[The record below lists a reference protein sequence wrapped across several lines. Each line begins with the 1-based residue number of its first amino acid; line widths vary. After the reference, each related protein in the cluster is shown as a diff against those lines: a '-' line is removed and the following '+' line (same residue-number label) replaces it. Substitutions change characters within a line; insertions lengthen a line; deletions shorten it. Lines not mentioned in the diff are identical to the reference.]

1 MSKAKGMIKIMN
13 HIKNI
18 NNIVS
23 LFLSIITINWYIF
36 VPNFLNLICINYW
49 IRIAIIFLFPVVFTF
64 FSVFLKHNQSKDS
77 NNKMESGTGIFSDI
91 LIILAIAIN
100 IFIIAYSISEKFF
113 PIITDYVLI
122 AIILLTVMSIFL
134 VTIKKLLNTTYWS
147 VIFVCSIIILL
158 GWFNSQELSL
168 IAIFSIVLNTIV
180 SIDDR
185 TRLISFLKKKGLGNE
200 FIWKQNIKG
209 ELTDEEL
216 KGKFIAQKIIIYII
230 IALMYIVMK
239 VTENNNYL
247 LYIFSIIENE
257 KLNSYP
263 QLTIYLYRG
272 ADRIIITMLV
282 IVFLFTNKNIR
293 HMLKEIFQPQCQITT
308 EHIQKSSK
316 DAKKKENK
324 KKDTKKRR

>member
-1 MSKAKGMIKIMN
+1 M
-13 HIKNI
+13 
-18 NNIVS
+18 
-23 LFLSIITINWYIF
+23 
-36 VPNFLNLICINYW
+36 NLICINYW
-49 IRIAIIFLFPVVFTF
+49 IRIAIIFLFPILFTF
-64 FSVFLKHNQSKDS
+64 FSVFLRHNQSKDP
-77 NNKMESGTGIFSDI
+77 NNKIESGTGILSDI

-168 IAIFSIVLNTIV
+168 IAIFSVVLNTIV

-324 KKDTKKRR
+324 KKDTKKKDTKKRR

>member
-1 MSKAKGMIKIMN
+1 MN
-13 HIKNI
+13 RIKNI

>member
-1 MSKAKGMIKIMN
+1 MN
-13 HIKNI
+13 RIKNI
-18 NNIVS
+18 NNIIS
-23 LFLSIITINWYIF
+23 IFLSIITIAWYIL
-36 VPNFLNLICINYW
+36 VPKFLNLICINYW
-49 IRIAIIFLFPVVFTF
+49 IRIAIIFLFPILFTF
-64 FSVFLKHNQSKDS
+64 FSVFLRHNQSKDPK
-77 NNKMESGTGIFSDI
+77 NKIESGTGILSDI

-100 IFIIAYSISEKFF
+100 IFIIAYNISEKFF

-168 IAIFSIVLNTIV
+168 IAIFSVVLNTIV

-200 FIWKQNIKG
+200 FIWKQNVKG

-239 VTENNNYL
+239 VTENNNCF
-247 LYIFSIIENE
+247 LYIYSIIENE
-257 KLNSYP
+257 ELNSYS
-263 QLTIYLYRG
+263 QLIIYLYRG
-272 ADRIIITMLV
+272 ADRITITTLV
-282 IVFLFTNKNIR
+282 IVFLFINKKIR

>member
-1 MSKAKGMIKIMN
+1 MN
-13 HIKNI
+13 RIKNI
-18 NNIVS
+18 NNIIS
-23 LFLSIITINWYIF
+23 LCLSIITIAWYIF
-36 VPNFLNLICINYW
+36 VPKFLNLICINYW
-49 IRIAIIFLFPVVFTF
+49 IRIAIIFLFPIVFTF

-122 AIILLTVMSIFL
+122 AIILLTVMSICL
-134 VTIKKLLNTTYWS
+134 VTIKQLLNTTYWS

-168 IAIFSIVLNTIV
+168 IAILSLVLNTIV

-185 TRLISFLKKKGLGNE
+185 TILVSFLKKKGIGNE
-200 FIWKQNIKG
+200 FIWKQNVKG

-216 KGKFIAQKIIIYII
+216 KGKVIAQKLIIYII

-239 VTENNNYL
+239 VTENINCI
-247 LYIFSIIENE
+247 LYIYSIIENE
-257 KLNSYP
+257 ELNSYP
-263 QLTIYLYRG
+263 QPIIYLYRG
-272 ADRIIITMLV
+272 ADRITIAIVV
-282 IVFLFTNKNIR
+282 IVFLYTNKNIR
-293 HMLKEIFQPQCQITT
+293 HILKEIFQPQCQIIT
-308 EHIQKSSK
+308 EHIQKSPK
-316 DAKKKENK
+316 G
-324 KKDTKKRR
+324 TKKRR

>member
-1 MSKAKGMIKIMN
+1 MN
-13 HIKNI
+13 RIKNI

-122 AIILLTVMSIFL
+122 AIILLRVMSIYL

>member
-1 MSKAKGMIKIMN
+1 MN
-13 HIKNI
+13 RIKNTQ
-18 NNIVS
+18 NIIS
-23 LFLSIITINWYIF
+23 IFLSIITIAWYIF

-49 IRIAIIFLFPVVFTF
+49 IRIAIIFLFPILFTF
-64 FSVFLKHNQSKDS
+64 FSVFLRHNQSKDP
-77 NNKMESGTGIFSDI
+77 NNKIESGTGILSDI

-168 IAIFSIVLNTIV
+168 IAIFSVVLNTIV

-272 ADRIIITMLV
+272 ADRITITTLV
-282 IVFLFTNKNIR
+282 IVFLLINKKIR
-293 HMLKEIFQPQCQITT
+293 HMLKEIFQPQCQIIT
-308 EHIQKSSK
+308 EHIQKVPK
-316 DAKKKENK
+316 G
-324 KKDTKKRR
+324 TKKRR

>member
-1 MSKAKGMIKIMN
+1 MN
-13 HIKNI
+13 RIKNTQ
-18 NNIVS
+18 NIIS
-23 LFLSIITINWYIF
+23 IFLSIITIAWYIF

-49 IRIAIIFLFPVVFTF
+49 IRIAIIFLFPILFTF
-64 FSVFLKHNQSKDS
+64 FSVFLRHNQSKDP
-77 NNKMESGTGIFSDI
+77 NNKIESGTGILSDI

-100 IFIIAYSISEKFF
+100 IFIIAYNISEKFF

-168 IAIFSIVLNTIV
+168 IAIFSVVLNTIV

-247 LYIFSIIENE
+247 LYIFSIIL
-257 KLNSYP
+257 LN
-263 QLTIYLYRG
+263 T
-272 ADRIIITMLV
+272 
-282 IVFLFTNKNIR
+282 
-293 HMLKEIFQPQCQITT
+293 C
-308 EHIQKSSK
+308 
-316 DAKKKENK
+316 
-324 KKDTKKRR
+324 

>member
-1 MSKAKGMIKIMN
+1 
-13 HIKNI
+13 
-18 NNIVS
+18 
-23 LFLSIITINWYIF
+23 
-36 VPNFLNLICINYW
+36 
-49 IRIAIIFLFPVVFTF
+49 
-64 FSVFLKHNQSKDS
+64 
-77 NNKMESGTGIFSDI
+77 
-91 LIILAIAIN
+91 
-100 IFIIAYSISEKFF
+100 
-113 PIITDYVLI
+113 
-122 AIILLTVMSIFL
+122 MSIFL

>member
-1 MSKAKGMIKIMN
+1 MN
-13 HIKNI
+13 RIKNI
-18 NNIVS
+18 NNIIS
-23 LFLSIITINWYIF
+23 LCLCIITIAWYIF
-36 VPNFLNLICINYW
+36 VPKFLNLICINYW
-49 IRIAIIFLFPVVFTF
+49 IRIAIIFLFPIVFTF

-168 IAIFSIVLNTIV
+168 IAIFSVVLNTIV

-185 TRLISFLKKKGLGNE
+185 TRLISFLK
-200 FIWKQNIKG
+200 
-209 ELTDEEL
+209 
-216 KGKFIAQKIIIYII
+216 KIIIYII

-263 QLTIYLYRG
+263 QLIIYLYRG
-272 ADRIIITMLV
+272 ADRITITTLV
-282 IVFLFTNKNIR
+282 IVFLFINKKIR

-316 DAKKKENK
+316 HAKKKENK

>member
-1 MSKAKGMIKIMN
+1 MN
-13 HIKNI
+13 RIKNTQ
-18 NNIVS
+18 NIIS
-23 LFLSIITINWYIF
+23 IFLSIITIAWYIF

-49 IRIAIIFLFPVVFTF
+49 IRIAIIFLFPILFTF
-64 FSVFLKHNQSKDS
+64 FSVFLRHNQSKDP
-77 NNKMESGTGIFSDI
+77 NNKIESGTGILSDI

-168 IAIFSIVLNTIV
+168 IAIFSVVLNTIV

-185 TRLISFLKKKGLGNE
+185 TRLISFLKKKGIGNE

>member
-1 MSKAKGMIKIMN
+1 MIKIMN
-13 HIKNI
+13 RIKNI

>member
-1 MSKAKGMIKIMN
+1 MN
-13 HIKNI
+13 RIKNI
-18 NNIVS
+18 KNIIS
-23 LFLSIITINWYIF
+23 LFLSIITIAWYKF
-36 VPNFLNLICINYW
+36 VPEFLNLICINYW
-49 IRIAIIFLFPVVFTF
+49 IRIAIIILFPILFTI
-64 FSVFLKHNQSKDS
+64 FSVFLRHNQSKDS
-77 NNKMESGTGIFSDI
+77 NNKIESETGIFSDI
-91 LIILAIAIN
+91 FIILAIAIN
-100 IFIIAYSISEKFF
+100 LFKLSKYFF
-113 PIITDYVLI
+113 PIIMDYVSQ
-122 AIILLTVMSIFL
+122 AIILLVLMSIL
-134 VTIKKLLNTTYWS
+134 HVTIKKLLNTTYWL
-147 VIFVCSIIILL
+147 VIFVSSIIILL
-158 GWFNSQELSL
+158 GWFNSRELSL

-247 LYIFSIIENE
+247 LYIHSIIENE

-263 QLTIYLYRG
+263 QLIIYLYRG
-272 ADRIIITMLV
+272 ADRCTITTLV
-282 IVFLFTNKNIR
+282 IVFLFINKKIR

>member
-1 MSKAKGMIKIMN
+1 MIKIMN
-13 HIKNI
+13 RIKNI
-18 NNIVS
+18 KNIIS
-23 LFLSIITINWYIF
+23 LFLSIITIAWYKF
-36 VPNFLNLICINYW
+36 VPEFLNLICINYW
-49 IRIAIIFLFPVVFTF
+49 IRIAIIFLFPILFTF
-64 FSVFLKHNQSKDS
+64 FSVFLRHNQSKDP
-77 NNKMESGTGIFSDI
+77 NNKIESGTGIISDI
-91 LIILAIAIN
+91 FIILAIAIN
-100 IFIIAYSISEKFF
+100 IFIISFKLSKKFF
-113 PIITDYVLI
+113 PIITDYVLT
-122 AIILLTVMSIFL
+122 AIILLTVMSIFH

-247 LYIFSIIENE
+247 LYIYSIIENE
-257 KLNSYP
+257 KLNSYS

-272 ADRIIITMLV
+272 ADRIIITMLL

-293 HMLKEIFQPQCQITT
+293 HMLKEIFQPQCQIIT
-308 EHIQKSSK
+308 EHIQKSP
-316 DAKKKENK
+316 
-324 KKDTKKRR
+324 KDTKKRR

>member
-1 MSKAKGMIKIMN
+1 
-13 HIKNI
+13 
-18 NNIVS
+18 
-23 LFLSIITINWYIF
+23 
-36 VPNFLNLICINYW
+36 
-49 IRIAIIFLFPVVFTF
+49 
-64 FSVFLKHNQSKDS
+64 
-77 NNKMESGTGIFSDI
+77 MESGTGIFSDI

-168 IAIFSIVLNTIV
+168 IAILSLVLNTIV

-185 TRLISFLKKKGLGNE
+185 TILVSFLKKKGIGNE
-200 FIWKQNIKG
+200 FIWKQNVKG

-216 KGKFIAQKIIIYII
+216 KGKFIAQKLIIYII

-239 VTENNNYL
+239 VTENINCI
-247 LYIFSIIENE
+247 LYIYSIIENE
-257 KLNSYP
+257 ELNSYP
-263 QLTIYLYRG
+263 QPIIYLYRG
-272 ADRIIITMLV
+272 ADRITIAIVV
-282 IVFLFTNKNIR
+282 IVFLYTNKNIR
-293 HMLKEIFQPQCQITT
+293 HILKEIFQPQCQIIT
-308 EHIQKSSK
+308 EHIQKSPK
-316 DAKKKENK
+316 G
-324 KKDTKKRR
+324 TKKRR

>member
-1 MSKAKGMIKIMN
+1 MN
-13 HIKNI
+13 RIKNTQ
-18 NNIVS
+18 NIIS
-23 LFLSIITINWYIF
+23 IFLSIITIAWYIF

-49 IRIAIIFLFPVVFTF
+49 IRIAIIFLFPILFTF
-64 FSVFLKHNQSKDS
+64 FSVFLRHNQSKDP
-77 NNKMESGTGIFSDI
+77 NNKIESGTGILSDI

-168 IAIFSIVLNTIV
+168 IAIFSVVLNTIV

>member
-1 MSKAKGMIKIMN
+1 MN
-13 HIKNI
+13 RIKNI
-18 NNIVS
+18 NNIIS
-23 LFLSIITINWYIF
+23 IFLSIITIAWYIL
-36 VPNFLNLICINYW
+36 VHKFLNLICINYW
-49 IRIAIIFLFPVVFTF
+49 IRIAIIFLFPILFTF
-64 FSVFLKHNQSKDS
+64 FSVFLRHNQSKDP
-77 NNKMESGTGIFSDI
+77 NNKIESGTGIISDI
-91 LIILAIAIN
+91 FIILAIAIN
-100 IFIIAYSISEKFF
+100 IFIISFRISKNFF
-113 PIITDYVLI
+113 PIIMDYVSQG
-122 AIILLTVMSIFL
+122 IILLTVMSIFL

-168 IAIFSIVLNTIV
+168 IAIFSVVLNTIV

>member
-1 MSKAKGMIKIMN
+1 MN
-13 HIKNI
+13 RIKNI
-18 NNIVS
+18 NNIIS
-23 LFLSIITINWYIF
+23 LFLSIITIAWYKF
-36 VPNFLNLICINYW
+36 VPEFLNLICINYW
-49 IRIAIIFLFPVVFTF
+49 IRIAIIFLFPIVFTS
-64 FSVFLKHNQSKDS
+64 FSVFLRHNQSKDP
-77 NNKMESGTGIFSDI
+77 NNKIESGTGILSDI
-91 LIILAIAIN
+91 FIILAIAIN
-100 IFIIAYSISEKFF
+100 IYIISFKLSKKFF
-113 PIITDYVLI
+113 PIITDYVLT
-122 AIILLTVMSIFL
+122 AIILLTVMSIFH

-247 LYIFSIIENE
+247 LYIYSIIENE
-257 KLNSYP
+257 KLNSYS

-293 HMLKEIFQPQCQITT
+293 HMLKEIFQPQCQIIT
-308 EHIQKSSK
+308 EHIQK
-316 DAKKKENK
+316 AT
-324 KKDTKKRR
+324 KDTKKRR

>member
-1 MSKAKGMIKIMN
+1 MN
-13 HIKNI
+13 RIKNI
-18 NNIVS
+18 KNIIS
-23 LFLSIITINWYIF
+23 LFLSIITIAWYKF
-36 VPNFLNLICINYW
+36 VPEFLNLICINYW
-49 IRIAIIFLFPVVFTF
+49 IRIAIIFLFPILFTF
-64 FSVFLKHNQSKDS
+64 FSVFLRHNQSKDP
-77 NNKMESGTGIFSDI
+77 NNKIESGTGIISDI
-91 LIILAIAIN
+91 FIILAIAIN
-100 IFIIAYSISEKFF
+100 IFIISFKLSKKFF
-113 PIITDYVLI
+113 PIITDYVLT
-122 AIILLTVMSIFL
+122 AIILLTVMSIFH

-247 LYIFSIIENE
+247 LYIYSIIENE
-257 KLNSYP
+257 KLNSYS

-272 ADRIIITMLV
+272 ADRIIITMLL

-293 HMLKEIFQPQCQITT
+293 HMLKEIFQPQCQIIT
-308 EHIQKSSK
+308 EHIQKSP
-316 DAKKKENK
+316 
-324 KKDTKKRR
+324 KDTKKRR

>member
-1 MSKAKGMIKIMN
+1 MN
-13 HIKNI
+13 RIKNI
-18 NNIVS
+18 NNIIS
-23 LFLSIITINWYIF
+23 IFLSIITIAWYKF
-36 VPNFLNLICINYW
+36 VPEYLNLICINYW
-49 IRIAIIFLFPVVFTF
+49 IRIAIIFLFPILFTF
-64 FSVFLKHNQSKDS
+64 FSVFLRHNQSKDP
-77 NNKMESGTGIFSDI
+77 NNKIESGTGILSDI

-100 IFIIAYSISEKFF
+100 IFIIAYSISKKFF
-113 PIITDYVLI
+113 PIITDYVLT
-122 AIILLTVMSIFL
+122 AIILLTVISICH
-134 VTIKKLLNTTYWS
+134 VTIIKLLNTTYWS

-247 LYIFSIIENE
+247 LYIYSIIENE
-257 KLNSYP
+257 KLNSYS

-272 ADRIIITMLV
+272 ADRIIITMLL

-293 HMLKEIFQPQCQITT
+293 HMLKEIFQPQCQIIT
-308 EHIQKSSK
+308 EHIQKVPK
-316 DAKKKENK
+316 G
-324 KKDTKKRR
+324 TKKRRYRGRT

>member
-1 MSKAKGMIKIMN
+1 MN
-13 HIKNI
+13 RIKNTQ
-18 NNIVS
+18 NIIS
-23 LFLSIITINWYIF
+23 IFLSIITIAWYIF
-36 VPNFLNLICINYW
+36 VPKFLNLICINYW
-49 IRIAIIFLFPVVFTF
+49 IRIAIIFLFPIVFTF

-168 IAIFSIVLNTIV
+168 IAIFSVVLNTIV

-308 EHIQKSSK
+308 EHIHKSSK

>member
-1 MSKAKGMIKIMN
+1 LSKAKGMLKIMKR
-13 HIKNI
+13 IKNI
-18 NNIVS
+18 NNIIS
-23 LFLSIITINWYIF
+23 IFLSIITIAWYIL
-36 VPNFLNLICINYW
+36 VPKFLDLICINYW
-49 IRIAIIFLFPVVFTF
+49 FRIAIIFLFPILFTF
-64 FSVFLKHNQSKDS
+64 FSVFLRHNQYKDP
-77 NNKMESGTGIFSDI
+77 NNKIESGAGILSDI
-91 LIILAIAIN
+91 FIILAIAIN
-100 IFIIAYSISEKFF
+100 IFIIAYSISKKFF

-158 GWFNSQELSL
+158 GWFNSQELYL
-168 IAIFSIVLNTIV
+168 IAIFSVVLNTIV

-308 EHIQKSSK
+308 DHIQKSSK

>member
-1 MSKAKGMIKIMN
+1 M
-13 HIKNI
+13 
-18 NNIVS
+18 
-23 LFLSIITINWYIF
+23 
-36 VPNFLNLICINYW
+36 NLICINYW
-49 IRIAIIFLFPVVFTF
+49 IRIAIIFLFPILFTF
-64 FSVFLKHNQSKDS
+64 FSVFLRHNQSKDP
-77 NNKMESGTGIFSDI
+77 NNKIESGTGILSDI

-168 IAIFSIVLNTIV
+168 IAIFSVVLNTIV

>member
-1 MSKAKGMIKIMN
+1 MN
-13 HIKNI
+13 RIKNI
-18 NNIVS
+18 NNIIS
-23 LFLSIITINWYIF
+23 IFLSIITIAWYKF
-36 VPNFLNLICINYW
+36 VPEFLNLICINYW
-49 IRIAIIFLFPVVFTF
+49 IRIAIIFLFPIVFTF
-64 FSVFLKHNQSKDS
+64 FSVFLRHNQSKDP
-77 NNKMESGTGIFSDI
+77 NNKIESGTGILSDI
-91 LIILAIAIN
+91 FIILAIAIN
-100 IFIIAYSISEKFF
+100 IYIISFKLSKKFF
-113 PIITDYVLI
+113 PIITDYVLT
-122 AIILLTVMSIFL
+122 AIILLTVMSIFH

-247 LYIFSIIENE
+247 LYIYSIIENE
-257 KLNSYP
+257 KLNSYS

-272 ADRIIITMLV
+272 ADRIIITMLL

-293 HMLKEIFQPQCQITT
+293 HMLKEIFQPQCQIIT
-308 EHIQKSSK
+308 EHIQKSP
-316 DAKKKENK
+316 
-324 KKDTKKRR
+324 KDTKKRR

>member
-1 MSKAKGMIKIMN
+1 MN
-13 HIKNI
+13 RIKNI
-18 NNIVS
+18 NNIIS
-23 LFLSIITINWYIF
+23 IFLSIITIAWYKF
-36 VPNFLNLICINYW
+36 VPEFLNLICINYW
-49 IRIAIIFLFPVVFTF
+49 IRIAIIFLFPILFTF
-64 FSVFLKHNQSKDS
+64 FSVFLRHNQSKDP
-77 NNKMESGTGIFSDI
+77 NNKIESGTGILSDI

-168 IAIFSIVLNTIV
+168 IAIFSVVLNTIV

-308 EHIQKSSK
+308 EHIQKSSN

>member
-1 MSKAKGMIKIMN
+1 MN
-13 HIKNI
+13 RIKNTQ
-18 NNIVS
+18 NIIS
-23 LFLSIITINWYIF
+23 IFLSIITIAWYIF

-49 IRIAIIFLFPVVFTF
+49 IRIAIIFLFPILFTF
-64 FSVFLKHNQSKDS
+64 FSVFLRHNQSKDP
-77 NNKMESGTGIFSDI
+77 NNKIESGTGILSDI

-168 IAIFSIVLNTIV
+168 IAIFSVVLNTIV

-282 IVFLFTNKNIR
+282 IVFLFTNKKIR

>member
-1 MSKAKGMIKIMN
+1 MN
-13 HIKNI
+13 RIKNI

-316 DAKKKENK
+316 DAKKK
-324 KKDTKKRR
+324 DTKKRR